1 MPHSHRRIVSVR
13 AVIALALL
21 GLAAAAP
28 VLSAPIQRT
37 FVRSTG
43 VDTNPCSLALPCR
56 SFNVAIANT
65 LSGGEVVI
73 LDTAGYGP
81 MLIDK
86 EIKIIGPTGV
96 YGGISTINAGTDGIT
111 INAGNSDVVTLRGL
125 DVTGLGGLNGIN
137 VVNADTVYI
146 QATSVSGF
154 FQPGGACV
162 RLNTARSMGLVI
174 VDSFLHDC
182 ETGVRV
188 NGSSAAN
195 RPVVDVENAR
205 FVGMDTGLSLSGN
218 YAVNLRNST
227 VITGG
232 IGVLTSDTI
241 DNTFSRL
248 NVDDSLFTT
257 NFGGAI
263 KTTGS
268 GTAAP
273 IFAISNSRFH
283 QNFAL
288 VLHGFGQ
295 VSIDRITAIT
305 GPHSFVN
312 CGSGSIISA
321 GNNTINLMG
330 DQGVPAGCA
339 SYITS
344 FTTIVPK

>member
-21 GLAAAAP
+21 GLVAAAS
-28 VLSAPIQRT
+28 VSGAPIQRT
-37 FVRSTG
+37 FVKSTG
-43 VDTNPCSLALPCR
+43 ADTNPCNLVSPCR

-65 LSGGEVVI
+65 LPGGEVVI

-86 EIKIIGPTGV
+86 AIKIIGPTGV
-96 YGGISTINAGTDGIT
+96 YGGISAINPGADGIT
-111 INAGNSDVVTLRGL
+111 INAGDNDIVTLRGL
-125 DVTGLGGLNGIN
+125 DVTGLGSLYGIN
-137 VVNADTVYI
+137 VLNADTVYI

-154 FQPGGACV
+154 FQGGGACV
-162 RLNTARSMGLVI
+162 HMNTARGMGLVI
-174 VDSFLHDC
+174 VDSFLHECSD
-182 ETGVRV
+182 GLRV
-188 NGSSAAN
+188 NASSVAN
-195 RPVVDVENAR
+195 RVVVDVENTRLVDMGA
-205 FVGMDTGLSLSGN
+205 GLSLSGN

-232 IGVLTSDTI
+232 LGILTSDTI
-241 DNTFSRL
+241 DGTFSRL

-257 NFGGAI
+257 NFNGAI

-273 IFAISNSRFH
+273 IVAISNSRFH

-288 VLHGFGQ
+288 VLHGFGT
-295 VSIDRITAIT
+295 VSIDRITSIT
-305 GPHSFVN
+305 GSNSFVN

-330 DQGVPAGCA
+330 DTTLPGGCA
-339 SYITS
+339 SFITS
-344 FTTIVPK
+344 FSTIVPK